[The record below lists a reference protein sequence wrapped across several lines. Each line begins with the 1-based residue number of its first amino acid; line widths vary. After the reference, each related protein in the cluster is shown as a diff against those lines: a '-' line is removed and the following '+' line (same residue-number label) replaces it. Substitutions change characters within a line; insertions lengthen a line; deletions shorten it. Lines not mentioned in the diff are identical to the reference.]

1 MVFSSFRVWLAVGE
15 FVREGQVPFL
25 YCSFWF
31 MKSGKRVL
39 GSKGEHKGSKGEHM
53 PRGQGTQGH
62 LLQLIA
68 ERGCQKGKREDNLFQ
83 KSLVKEKKETS
94 LCRMILPDNG
104 TCHCLRIPWP

>member
-39 GSKGEHKGSKGEHM
+39 GSKGELKGSKGEHM
-53 PRGQGTQGH
+53 PREQGDPRVAPTGRGAH
-62 LLQLIA
+62 GGKGTFLSLHPEISLYVSSASSNSCACGAPESMEIA
-68 ERGCQKGKREDNLFQ
+68 AFRA
-83 KSLVKEKKETS
+83 
-94 LCRMILPDNG
+94 
-104 TCHCLRIPWP
+104 

>member
-39 GSKGEHKGSKGEHM
+39 GSTGEHM
-53 PRGQGTQGH
+53 PVTGRAQGVEGEHKASPLLCYGFASRGAHGGKAPSQGEH
-62 LLQLIA
+62 KA
-68 ERGCQKGKREDNLFQ
+68 CLFTTTFY
-83 KSLVKEKKETS
+83 TS
-94 LCRMILPDNG
+94 ESSEARWKP
-104 TCHCLRIPWP
+104 

>member
-39 GSKGEHKGSKGEHM
+39 GSKGEHM
-53 PRGQGTQGH
+53 PRGQGDPRVAPTTASQAG
-62 LLQLIA
+62 A
-68 ERGCQKGKREDNLFQ
+68 RMV
-83 KSLVKEKKETS
+83 VKERFFPFTRKFHS
-94 LCRMILPDNG
+94 LCHSPAVIHAPVAHQSL
-104 TCHCLRIPWP
+104 WK